1 MMNIGITRI
10 TSFCRRVDPGGLNL
24 VRGLHFAIATIL
36 AGSIG
41 YGIHHVAPPD
51 TVPNLT
57 IFCAATAAFSLLF
70 LTPGPKPTEF
80 RAILRNGAVVLAVL
94 LVGAIVGW
102 GSLDPS
108 GRLVTYVWVPVI
120 SFGFYLRRYGVDGTQ
135 VGRLMSMIFMFLV
148 IQNPDR
154 SVSWWLPLAALIGTG
169 SAIVVRILGWR
180 PSSQK
185 AFETEEDSILSEF
198 ARRLRDFDA
207 AGGLEVDDL
216 RARWAELARLSNTVV
231 FQNPEVSDE
240 VQRRVLQVLRILLS
254 GLYIG
259 DLYKEIIA
267 SGKGEVIA
275 RPDLATLRENVAR
288 VLLEPD
294 RHNRKPPE
302 VIERI
307 RGRLLAT
314 GGGDDQESFFEFR
327 LFAAYARII
336 EILQTTASVR
346 PAPKPH
352 QAWQVNAAD
361 SEAANRMAI
370 QGFVAASVTI
380 LLTSWLDLA
389 NGFWATMTVYLVV
402 SGTAGATLHRMSERT
417 IGTAIGAAMAI
428 LVENTIPLTSV
439 QAATGVIA
447 LGLVVLALPGNY
459 TIASGLIS
467 YAALIALHL
476 LAGADG
482 GNELARIYDTFI
494 GAFTGLAAALL
505 IFPVRS
511 TDKIEPYLQEIKS
524 NALDL
529 VRSAADSPKLQQN
542 ASPAMLEQSSRKL
555 ADIIPEIEAERLLD
569 LQPPKKLRRR
579 LAYADALVSYVTLYF
594 DTRSKTRGF
603 SVSAETAD
611 FLRTVQEQ
619 LEKAFVQAPE
629 APGDSAETMKKLE
642 IPRLDKDSRR
652 LSMILVGIRYYA
664 YKTAT
669 VLDELNALRP

>member
-1 MMNIGITRI
+1 MTIGL
-10 TSFCRRVDPGGLNL
+10 TSIASFYRRVDPGGLNL

-41 YGIHHVAPPD
+41 YGIHRMAPPE
-51 TVPNLT
+51 TAPNLT

-70 LTPGPKPTEF
+70 LTPGPKSTEF

-94 LVGAIVGW
+94 VVGAIVGW

-148 IQNPDR
+148 IENPDR

-180 PSSQK
+180 PSSLK
-185 AFETEEDSILSEF
+185 AFETEENSILSEF
-198 ARRLRDFDA
+198 AQRLRDYDA
-207 AGGLEVDDL
+207 AVELEVDDL

-254 GLYIG
+254 GQYIG

-267 SGKGEVIA
+267 SGHGEVIV
-275 RPDLATLRENVAR
+275 RQDLATLREDVAR

-294 RHNRKPPE
+294 RHNRKAPE
-302 VIERI
+302 DIERI
-307 RGRLLAT
+307 RDRLLAT
-314 GGGDDQESFFEFR
+314 EGGDDPESFYEFR
-327 LFAAYARII
+327 LFAAYARIV
-336 EILQTTASVR
+336 EILQTTANVR
-346 PAPKPH
+346 PAPEPH

-380 LLTSWLDLA
+380 LLTSWFDLA
-389 NGFWATMTVYLVV
+389 NGFWATMTVYLVL

-428 LVENTIPLTSV
+428 LVENIISLTSV

-447 LGLVVLALPGNY
+447 LSFVILALPGNY
-459 TIASGLIS
+459 TVASGLIS

-494 GAFTGLAAALL
+494 GAFTGLVAALL

-511 TDKIEPYLQEIKS
+511 TDKIEPFLQDIRSK
-524 NALDL
+524 ALDL
-529 VRSAADSPKLQQN
+529 VRSSADGPELQRN
-542 ASPAMLEQSSRKL
+542 ASPATLEQSSRKL

-594 DTRSKTRGF
+594 DTRSKTRVF
-603 SVSAETAD
+603 SISGETAD

-619 LEKAFVQAPE
+619 MEKAFIQAPE
-629 APGDSAETMKKLE
+629 TPGDAAETLKKLE

-652 LSMILVGIRYYA
+652 LAMILIGIRYYA